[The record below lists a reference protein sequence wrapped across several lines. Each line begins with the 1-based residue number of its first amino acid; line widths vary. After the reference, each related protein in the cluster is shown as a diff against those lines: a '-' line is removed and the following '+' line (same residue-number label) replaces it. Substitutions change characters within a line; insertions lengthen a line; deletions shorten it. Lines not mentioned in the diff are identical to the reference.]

1 MYKAPTSVS
10 VPSSLVYKRK
20 AQDGRGITRHKKRKR
35 HLKLKKNKKIKNR
48 KKKESEEGT
57 ENSYIYNNTFIKK
70 CIKTS

>member
-35 HLKLKKNKKIKNR
+35 LLKLKKNKKIKNR
-48 KKKESEEGT
+48 KKRIRRRNRK
-57 ENSYIYNNTFIKK
+57 
-70 CIKTS
+70 